1 MDAVKW
7 AVNAARKSLSV
18 RTLWMIVPIVAV
30 ALCGATKSNAQAKY
44 LGAISGTVNDSANA
58 RIPDASVVATDTV
71 TKFVSKV
78 VTGGSGEYTIP
89 FLTPDTYE
97 VTVSAKGFTSL
108 TKTDVVVTAGG
119 TADVPFTLV
128 VGSATTTAMVTADAV
143 QLDTDSGQVATT
155 ISTQQIVDT
164 PLIGHNPFIFTTLGA
179 GVYSGQYMQSKP
191 SSQAN
196 QFSGTAVQLVINGIS
211 NHVRLTLDG
220 IPDDPAERFS
230 GTNYLGF
237 VPSMEAVQEVKVQNT
252 LFDAEVGHGAAVENT
267 VLRAGTNKYHGAA
280 YYVFQNTYMDAN
292 TSERVPLQNAK
303 TGATPRTNDQTSQPG
318 FVIDGPASIPHL
330 YNAHDKT
337 YFMVAYERVQ
347 AKLPITSVATVNGIV
362 PTSAQRTGDFSGLCT
377 AFTSGICNPGAGQQ
391 LYDPTQPTA
400 ANGNRVPFPNNKIPS
415 SYFTGAVGAA
425 LMALYPQPNATPT
438 TSSPNNYIPSS
449 GFTYDEKYF
458 SLVGRVDQSF
468 SNTNK
473 MNASFFKAILNQLVP
488 NDNFPTPIGA
498 SGLDYTVYR
507 NNVGGH
513 IQDLWMPSA
522 TLAVDTHIGLIYHP
536 FGLVYKGL
544 TYNTN
549 SLGINPDG
557 VAYQSFP
564 GISFTDPLGGYL
576 GLAAG
581 AGGQVSTFTLI
592 SPGTVI
598 SKTHGKHDLRI
609 GFDANFDRYDVQNPQ
624 SGYGTFNFNRE
635 FTQLNSNTG
644 ACPTGEICS
653 VGGDSN
659 SGNALAAMLIGVP
672 SSGSYGNNIAY
683 AMQEIYYGGFVQDD
697 MRVSEKF
704 TMNMGF
710 RWDYESPFTERYNR
724 LVSSFCTTC
733 INPMQ
738 AQVSGLPLPG
748 GLQYVTYGNRTPYP
762 KNYSNWQPR
771 FGGAYQLMP
780 NLVFRGGFG
789 IVFLNTLESPIS
801 TGYSASTSYV
811 ATTDNIHPASYL
823 SNPFPSGV
831 VQPTGSSLGLASAL
845 GQSVSFNDPS
855 HVQPK
860 DVEWSVSSEYQ
871 APWGVLLSVAYVGQ
885 KESREEVN
893 KSIDGLPIQY
903 YNNLAQA
910 TYLNT
915 KVPNPMYGA
924 ALLPTSSSNAT
935 ATILQSSLLV
945 PYPEFTGV
953 TDDYASVGEQLYNS
967 LQISAAKRMS
977 HGLSLQGNVTWDKLM
992 DQNSY
997 LNAGQNTFNQL
1008 FRYQDSSPTW
1018 IENFIATY
1026 QIPTLLHSYVG
1037 KTIVGNWTLN
1047 TVLRETNGTLVSTP
1061 GSGYTQ
1067 ISNPHIS
1074 NPTYGQYFNTC
1085 YQTVSIVNNQPVYAN
1100 KVGTGACASASSTP
1114 AFQQNPSGFWLA
1126 TIGSDMESVR
1136 FHVHPLLDASLFKS
1150 FQLHDNY
1157 TFEIRGEAYNVAN
1170 TPNFSNPS
1178 TSIGGTSFGSVSAT
1192 QANDPRILQLTG
1204 RFNF

>member
-1 MDAVKW
+1 MV
-7 AVNAARKSLSV
+7 VT
-18 RTLWMIVPIVAV
+18 TLFVLV
-30 ALCGATKSNAQAKY
+30 CGATQSNAQAKY
-44 LGAISGTVNDSANA
+44 LGALSGAVS
-58 RIPDASVVATDTV
+58 DAAGGRVPGASITATDTT
-71 TKFVSKV
+71 TKYVSKV
-78 VTGGSGEYTIP
+78 VTDASGEYTIP
-89 FLTPDTYE
+89 FITPDTYD
-97 VTVSAKGFTSL
+97 VTVSANGFGPQ

-119 TADVPFTLV
+119 TTDVPFTLV
-128 VGSATTTAMVTADAV
+128 VGSATATMTVTADAM

-155 ISTQQIVDT
+155 ISTQQVVDT

-179 GVYSGQYMQSKP
+179 GVYSGQYMQSKA

-211 NHVRLTLDG
+211 GHVRLTLDG

-252 LFDAEVGHGAAVENT
+252 LFDAQVGHGAAVENT
-267 VLRAGTNKYHGAA
+267 VLRAGTNQYHGAV

-292 TSERVPLQNAK
+292 TSERVPNQN
-303 TGATPRTNDQTSQPG
+303 GALNAASPTPRINDQTNQPG
-318 FVIDGPASIPHL
+318 FVIDGPATIPHV
-330 YNAHDKT
+330 YNAHDRT

-347 AKLPITSVATVNGIV
+347 AKLSIGSVATINGIV
-362 PTSAQRTGDFSGLCT
+362 PTAAQRKGDFSGLCS
-377 AFTSGICNPGAGQQ
+377 AFTAGICNPGAGQQ

-400 ANGNRVPFPNNKIPS
+400 ANGNRVPFLNNQIPA
-415 SYFTGAVGAA
+415 SYYTNQVGGA

-449 GFTYDEKYF
+449 GFTYAEKYF
-458 SLVGRVDQSF
+458 SLVGRVDHSF

-513 IQDLWMPSA
+513 LQDIWMVSP
-522 TLAVDTHIGLIYHP
+522 TLAVESHVGLIYHP

-544 TYNTN
+544 TYNVA
-549 SLGINPDG
+549 SLGINPNG

-581 AGGQVSTFTLI
+581 AGGQVSTFALI
-592 SPGTVI
+592 SPGAVV
-598 SKTHGKHDLRI
+598 SKTRGKHNLRF
-609 GFDANFDRYDVQNPQ
+609 GFDSNFDRYDVQNPQ
-624 SGYGTFNFNRE
+624 SGYGTFNFNRQ

-644 ACPTGEICS
+644 GCPTGEVCS

-659 SGNALAAMLIGVP
+659 SGNALAAMLIGIP
-672 SSGSYGNNIAY
+672 SSGSYANNIAY
-683 AMQEIYYGGFVQDD
+683 AMQDIYYGGFVQDD
-697 MRVSEKF
+697 IRLTDKL
-704 TMNMGF
+704 TMNLGM

-724 LVSSFCTTC
+724 MVSSFCTTC
-733 INPMQ
+733 VNPMQ
-738 AQVSGLPLPG
+738 AQVTGLPLLG
-748 GLQYVTYGNRTPYP
+748 GLQFVTYGNRTPYP

-771 FGGAYQLMP
+771 IGGAYQLLP
-780 NLVFRGGFG
+780 RLVLRGGFG
-789 IVFLNTLESPIS
+789 IVYLNTLETPIS

-811 ATTDNIHPASYL
+811 ATTDNIHPANNL
-823 SNPFPSGV
+823 SSPFPTGV
-831 VQPTGSSLGLASAL
+831 VQPTGSSSGLATSL
-845 GQSVSFNDPS
+845 GQSLTFNDPS
-855 HVQPK
+855 HVQPR
-860 DVEWSVSSEYQ
+860 DTEWSVSAEYQ
-871 APWGVLLSVAYVGQ
+871 FPWSILLSAAYVGQ

-893 KSIDGLPIQY
+893 KSINGLPIQY
-903 YNNLAQA
+903 YNNPAQA
-910 TYLNT
+910 AYLNT

-924 ALLPTSSSNAT
+924 ALLPSSSSIDT
-935 ATILQSSLLV
+935 PTILQSTLLL

-953 TDDYASVGEQLYNS
+953 TDDYASVGSQLYNS
-967 LQISAAKRMS
+967 LQVAASKRMS
-977 HGLSLQGNVTWDKLM
+977 HNLSVQGNFTWDKLM

-1008 FRYQDSSPTW
+1008 FRYEDSSPTW
-1018 IENFIATY
+1018 VENLIATY
-1026 QIPTLLHSYVG
+1026 EFPTLLHSYVG
-1037 KTIVGNWTLN
+1037 KMLVGGWTLN

-1061 GSGYTQ
+1061 SGVTQ
-1067 ISNPHIS
+1067 ISNPRIS
-1074 NPTYGQYFNTC
+1074 NPSNGKYFNTC
-1085 YQTVSIVNNQPVYAN
+1085 YENASGVNV
-1100 KVGTGACASASSTP
+1100 VGTGACSSSSATA
-1114 AFQQNPSGFWLA
+1114 AFQQLPSGFWLA

-1136 FHVHPLLDASLFKS
+1136 FHVHPLLDASLFKTI
-1150 FQLHDNY
+1150 QLHENY
-1157 TFEIRGEAYNVAN
+1157 NLEIRGECYNVAN
-1170 TPNFSNPS
+1170 TPNWGNPS
-1178 TSIGGTSFGSVSAT
+1178 TSLGGSSFGSVSAT
-1192 QANDPRILQLTG
+1192 QANDPRILQLTA